1 MTKPSNRYLRR
12 YTDLTALLH
21 ILQSRSISLLDPNHW
36 EDKNDSEFM
45 RIFKN
50 GSTLTSLVALCFTQ
64 AGETYHHWKVF
75 AKGMSGVC
83 IYFNKEK
90 LISQLAQQNVVGDA
104 VNYFTLQGLK
114 SASLSLAELPFS
126 KRYQFRDEK
135 EFRLIYACEHE
146 QFTVKSFAIELDC
159 IERIALSPWLAPALA
174 DSIKQTIRAIAG
186 CEKMRVVVTNLNQNQ
201 AWIEH
206 GLKAC

>member
-1 MTKPSNRYLRR
+1 MTKPTNRYLRR

-21 ILQSRSISLLDPNHW
+21 ILQTRSISLLDPDNW

-50 GSTLTSLVALCFTQ
+50 NSELTSLVALCFTQ

-83 IYFNKEK
+83 IYFNKDK
-90 LISQLAQQNVVGDA
+90 LLTHLASQNVQGGA

-114 SASLSLAELPFS
+114 DAKLTLSELPFS

-135 EFRLIYACEHE
+135 EFRVIHASNDA
-146 QFTVKSFAIELDC
+146 QFSVKSFAIGLDC

-174 DSIKQTIRAIAG
+174 SSIKQTIRTIDG

-206 GLKAC
+206 GLNAC